1 MDKKGVVS
9 TIAAYVVW
17 GSLPVYWKL
26 VQETPAIE
34 VLGHRTVWSF
44 AFLIVLLTWRRQ
56 WAWLSTL
63 KSRPK
68 VVGLFMLTGGILGL
82 NWFLYIW
89 SVNAGRVLD
98 ASLGYFINPLL
109 SVLLG
114 VIFLRERL
122 RPGQWAA
129 IGLAG
134 AGVVYLTISYGAF
147 PAVALTLASTFGVY
161 GLLRKTAPL
170 ESVEGLALE
179 TAFMSIPM
187 LSYLAYLEW
196 AGVGAFGQAGAT
208 MRLLLIFAGVVTAV
222 PLLFFTYGA
231 RRIPLSTVGFLQ
243 YITPTCQFLLGVF
256 AYHEPFSRTRLLGFA
271 VIWTALLLY
280 SLESAWASRRT
291 RGWRRL
297 RSNQ

>member
-9 TIAAYVVW
+9 TVAAYVIW

-26 VQETPAIE
+26 VQETPALE

-44 AFLIVLLTWRRQ
+44 AFLLVLLTWRRQ
-56 WAWLSTL
+56 WAWLASL
-63 KSRPK
+63 RSKPK
-68 VVGLFMLTGGILGL
+68 VLGLFMLTGGILGL

-122 RPGQWAA
+122 RPVQWTA

-134 AGVVYLTISYGAF
+134 VGVVYLTVSYGAF
-147 PAVALTLASTFGVY
+147 PAVALTLAGTFGLY
-161 GLLRKTAPL
+161 GLLRKTASL

-179 TAFMSIPM
+179 TAFMSIPT
-187 LSYLAYLEW
+187 LSYLVYLEW
-196 AGVGAFGQAGAT
+196 IGAGTFGQAGPT
-208 MRLLLIFAGVVTAV
+208 MRFLLVFAGVVTAI
-222 PLLFFTYGA
+222 PLLLFTYGA

-256 AYHEPFSRTRLLGFA
+256 AYHEPFSRTRLIGFA

-280 SLESAWASRRT
+280 SLESVWASRRK
-291 RGWRRL
+291 RILRR
-297 RSNQ
+297 S